1 MKIPLS
7 LPSRCAVVALAVA
20 FLGIASM
27 RADTIQTFTTTD
39 TLANLASGGGT
50 LTIGDLTFG
59 DFSFFNSGLTSF
71 DPSQIHVTAT
81 FSNGTYY
88 LTWDG
93 NMSFTSSNGP
103 ATADLELK
111 YSVTAATGL
120 IDAIDASF
128 TGSAQ
133 PENGSFIALDESA
146 RDGNGVVVGTTHLDT
161 THRNSTF
168 PIVPPQSKLYVT
180 KDFGLAI
187 SSANGGFVSI
197 SEVAQSFHPIP
208 EPSTTAL
215 LGVVGLGALY
225 TGLRRSSRSR
235 HRR

>member
-1 MKIPLS
+1 MKTS
-7 LPSRCAVVALAVA
+7 LSRCLLIALAAA
-20 FLGIASM
+20 FLGAAGT
-27 RADTIQTFTTTD
+27 RADTIQTFTTTA
-39 TLANLASGGGT
+39 TLADLATNGGT
-50 LTIGDLTFG
+50 LTVGDMTFG
-59 DFSFFNSGLTSF
+59 DFSFLNSGLTSF

-93 NMSFTSSNGP
+93 NMSFTSANGP

-133 PENGSFIALDESA
+133 PEDGTFIALDESA
-146 RDGNGVVVGTTHLDT
+146 RDGNGIVVGTTHLDT

-168 PIVPPQSKLYVT
+168 PIVPPQQKLYVT

-187 SSANGGFVSI
+187 ASANGGFVSI

-208 EPSTTAL
+208 EPSTSAL

-225 TGLRRSSRSR
+225 QGLVIRSR
-235 HRR
+235 ARRRR